1 MAQCIAKLLCNY
13 DDRNSDIDQILSHLE
28 SSIEKI
34 VNEIQELP
42 SQPDEKLTLYG
53 PYLGRA
59 LMELATTA
67 MLAKLDP
74 LRILITKGRQT
85 QPDYELE
92 RPQKA
97 SLKWQGDVMG
107 EQVPNLWDDKSL
119 NNPTRAILGR
129 YSVELVLTKSAQ
141 NLLDEVTEDAV
152 GEWHQDLTSLEA
164 KPLVMKMITQLSSL
178 YSTLSKGIHHE
189 LLIPIDSVLDRDT
202 VVSRLNETIFVV
214 ATLGLIV
221 SFVPHAYARN
231 DVSTNF
237 SLYKSAKEL
246 EVN

>member
-1 MAQCIAKLLCNY
+1 MDESLAKLLCNY
-13 DDRNSDIDQILSHLE
+13 DDGNADIDQILLHLE
-28 SSIEKI
+28 SSIQKI
-34 VNEIQELP
+34 VNEIQELQA
-42 SQPDEKLTLYG
+42 QPDEKLTLYG

-85 QPDYELE
+85 LTDYELE

-107 EQVPNLWDDKSL
+107 DKVPNLWDDKSL
-119 NNPTRAILGR
+119 SNPTRAILGR
-129 YSVELVLTKSAQ
+129 YSVELVLAKSAQ
-141 NLLDEVTEDAV
+141 KLLDEVTEDAV
-152 GEWHQDLTSLEA
+152 GEWYQDLTSLEA
-164 KPLVMKMITQLSSL
+164 KPLVMKMITKLSSL

-231 DVSTNF
+231 EVSTNF

>member
-1 MAQCIAKLLCNY
+1 MAECLAKLLCNY
-13 DDRNSDIDQILSHLE
+13 DDTGAEIDQILSHLK
-28 SSIEKI
+28 SSIEKV

-42 SQPDEKLTLYG
+42 NLSDEKLTLYG

-107 EQVPNLWDDKSL
+107 EKVSNPWDDKFL

-129 YSVELVLTKSAQ
+129 YSVELVLARSAQ
-141 NLLDEVTEDAV
+141 NLLDEVTEDKI
-152 GEWHQDLTSLEA
+152 GEWHQQLTSLEA
-164 KPLVMKMITQLSSL
+164 KPLVMRMITQLGGL

-189 LLIPIDSVLDRDT
+189 LLIPIESVLDRDT

-221 SFVPHAYARN
+221 SYVPHAYARN
-231 DVSTNF
+231 DRSTNF